1 MTLTALA
8 GALTG
13 VLLAYLHVIGP
24 DKPADPVVTRE
35 EAQAAKVETWRQCAA
50 KRKLGLGCHP
60 TTTDNKGTTDEKAKA
75 DRKAKQ
81 EHQRTD
87 AKRHRGTRPRVPV

>member
-13 VLLAYLHVIGP
+13 ILLAYLHVIGP

-35 EAQAAKVETWRQCAA
+35 EARAAKVATWRQCAA
-50 KRKLGLGCHP
+50 RRKLGLGCHP
-60 TTTDNKGTTDEKAKA
+60 VAEKGK
-75 DRKAKQ
+75 RK
-81 EHQRTD
+81 
-87 AKRHRGTRPRVPV
+87 

>member
-8 GALTG
+8 GAMTG

-35 EAQAAKVETWRQCAA
+35 EAHAAKVATWRQCAA
-50 KRKLGLGCHP
+50 SKRKGERCHP
-60 TTTDNKGTTDEKAKA
+60 VAEKG
-75 DRKAKQ
+75 
-81 EHQRTD
+81 
-87 AKRHRGTRPRVPV
+87 KRR

>member
-35 EAQAAKVETWRQCAA
+35 EARAAKVATWRQCAA
-50 KRKLGLGCHP
+50 SKRKGERCHP
-60 TTTDNKGTTDEKAKA
+60 VAEKGK
-75 DRKAKQ
+75 RK
-81 EHQRTD
+81 
-87 AKRHRGTRPRVPV
+87 

>member
-8 GALTG
+8 GAMTG

-35 EAQAAKVETWRQCAA
+35 EAQAAKVATWKQCAA
-50 KRKLGLGCHP
+50 RRKLGLGCHP
-60 TTTDNKGTTDEKAKA
+60 VAEKG
-75 DRKAKQ
+75 
-81 EHQRTD
+81 
-87 AKRHRGTRPRVPV
+87 KRR

>member
-8 GALTG
+8 GAMTG

-35 EAQAAKVETWRQCAA
+35 EAQAAKVATRRQCAA
-50 KRKLGLGCHP
+50 SKRKGERCHP
-60 TTTDNKGTTDEKAKA
+60 VAEKG
-75 DRKAKQ
+75 
-81 EHQRTD
+81 
-87 AKRHRGTRPRVPV
+87 KRR